1 MKRFLPYLLILL
13 AGIVVVGSSC
23 KKQAPVKFYYEYFG
37 LNQGKYVIYDVV
49 EIIHDDALNQH
60 DTLRYQLK
68 TYWADTFV
76 DNQGRI
82 TREFWRSTRDSSSH
96 PWVFKDI
103 WTGIIDGV
111 RAELIEENQR
121 VVKLVFAPTP
131 QKEWN
136 ANAYNIWPEM
146 ECNYGDIHQ
155 EMSFGGTVFDSTLV
169 VEQEETYSLIDTIRK
184 YEVYANHIG
193 LVYKHSRDLN
203 FQFNQQG
210 QIYLDKG
217 RELFYTYSSSGV
229 E

>member
-1 MKRFLPYLLILL
+1 MKHLYPYIVLVIAGVALL
-13 AGIVVVGSSC
+13 GTGC
-23 KKQAPVKFYYEYFG
+23 KKQAPVKFYHEYFG
-37 LNQGKYVIYDVV
+37 LNQGKYVIYDVT

-60 DTLRYQLK
+60 DTLKYQLK

-76 DNQGRI
+76 DNEGRVA
-82 TREFWRSTRDSSSH
+82 REFWRSTRNSPSD
-96 PWVFKDI
+96 PWVFQDI
-103 WTGIIDGV
+103 WTGIIDGI

-131 QKEWN
+131 QKSWN
-136 ANAYNIWPEM
+136 ANAYNTWAPLD
-146 ECNYGDIHQ
+146 CYYGDIHQ
-155 EMSFGGTVFDSTLV
+155 DFSVGGINFDSTLV
-169 VEQEETYSLIDTIRK
+169 VEQAETYSLIDTIRK

-203 FQFNQQG
+203 FQFNSQG

-217 RELFYTYSSSGV
+217 KELFYSYSSSGT